1 VIGRFRNW
9 LAQKRNR
16 AEYRRLVPRELHN
29 AIDEADQ
36 LVVRSGHPDG
46 SFLFESRDRSDFDE
60 LKDSLAIV
68 EFPVA
73 GFANCLCMGEEA
85 ISLRREGEETVQLT
99 NHHGTSARCN
109 LWGSDARI
117 VYQDRWLAWL
127 AARRPQ

>member
-1 VIGRFRNW
+1 MARS
-9 LAQKRNR
+9 RNR
-16 AEYRRLVPRELHN
+16 VEYRRIIPRELHN

-60 LKDSLAIV
+60 LKVSLAIV
-68 EFPVA
+68 ELPVT
-73 GFANCLCMGEEA
+73 GFEHCMCMGEEA
-85 ISLRREGEETVQLT
+85 IHLYSEGEETVQLT
-99 NHHGTSARCN
+99 NHHGTSVRCN

-117 VYQDRWLAWL
+117 VYQGTWLAWL